1 LCQFA
6 VSVILCTQFLGI
18 VMRNFIS
25 ALFVAALCITT
36 PANAAPEDHFANNA
50 GVKIHYVTDGSGPL
64 VVMLHGFPGFWYS
77 WSPLMNALKDK
88 YRVVALDMRGYNL
101 SDKPKGVDA
110 YKFAALIGDVA
121 AVIAA
126 EGKKNAIVIGHD
138 WGAAVA
144 WQVAL
149 NRPDLVNH
157 LIIMSVPHPAGFAR
171 EMASNADQ
179 QKNSQYARDFLQPGA
194 EKMLTAEGLAQ
205 GVPDPGDRAKYVEA
219 YRRSDFTAMLNY
231 YRANYP
237 RDTSASLSALPP
249 LPRIAVPV
257 LVIHGMKDQA
267 LNAAGHNGTW
277 NWVDSDTTL
286 LMIPSAGHFVQFEAA
301 ALVNRTVRDWL
312 DARP

>member
-1 LCQFA
+1 MNRLVA
-6 VSVILCTQFLGI
+6 GLVL
-18 VMRNFIS
+18 S
-25 ALFVAALCITT
+25 ATLALAT
-36 PANAAPEDHFANNA
+36 PAIAEEHYATNA
-50 GVKIHYVTDGSGPL
+50 GVKIHYVAEGSGPL

-77 WSPLMNALKDK
+77 WSPLMGALKDK

-101 SDKPKGVDA
+101 SDKPKGVDS

-126 EGKKNAIVIGHD
+126 EGEKNAIVIGHD

-144 WQVAL
+144 WQVVL

-194 EKMLTAEGLAQ
+194 EKMLSAEALAA
-205 GVPDPGDRAKYVEA
+205 GVPDPADRAKYVEA

-237 RDTSASLSALPP
+237 RDTGASLTALPP
-249 LPRIAVPV
+249 LPHIKVPV

-277 NWVDSDTTL
+277 NWVDADTTL

-301 ALVNRTVRDWL
+301 PLVNRTVRDWL